1 MIQRGRETLN
11 KLAAMGS
18 VVFASVLFVSGC
30 GNAGKDANKDN
41 REEADIVT
49 NEQKEGGDRDT
60 GDAYGFNKFEL
71 EIDVDN
77 KDAIDAEYEV
87 EKEFNPEYQN
97 KLTNIDLEGAE
108 AMDELDKMFDAVN
121 LQHDMSA
128 EEARDKILK
137 YFQIDLYSKFKLDV
151 DFDDGTKLE
160 FEDKQ

>member
-1 MIQRGRETLN
+1 
-11 KLAAMGS
+11 MGS
-18 VVFASVLFVSGC
+18 IVFASVLFVSGC
-30 GNAGKDANKDN
+30 GNAGKDANTDN

-49 NEQKEGGDRDT
+49 NEQKEGGDRDN
-60 GDAYGFNKFEL
+60 GDGYGFKKFEL
-71 EIDVDN
+71 EIDVDS

-87 EKEFNPEYQN
+87 EKDFNPEYQN
-97 KLTNIDLEGAE
+97 KLTGLDLEGAK

-121 LQHDMSA
+121 LQHEMSA
-128 EEARDKILK
+128 EEARDEILK

>member
-1 MIQRGRETLN
+1 MN

-30 GNAGKDANKDN
+30 GNTGKDANKDN

-49 NEQKEGGDRDT
+49 NESKEGGDRDN

-77 KDAIDAEYEV
+77 QDAIDAEYKV
-87 EKEFNPEYQN
+87 EKNFDPEYQN
-97 KLTNIDLEGAE
+97 TLTNIDLEGAK
-108 AMDELDKMFDAVN
+108 AMDELDKMFIALN
-121 LQHDMSA
+121 LQHEMSG
-128 EEARDKILK
+128 EEAREKILE

-151 DFDDGTKLE
+151 EFDDGTKLE

>member
-1 MIQRGRETLN
+1 MN

-30 GNAGKDANKDN
+30 GNTGKDANKDN

-49 NEQKEGGDRDT
+49 NESKEGGDRDT

-77 KDAIDAEYEV
+77 QDAIDAEYKV
-87 EKEFNPEYQN
+87 EKNFDPEYQN
-97 KLTNIDLEGAE
+97 TLTNIDLEGAK
-108 AMDELDKMFDAVN
+108 AMDELDKMFIALN
-121 LQHDMSA
+121 FQHEMSG
-128 EEARDKILK
+128 EEAREKILE

-151 DFDDGTKLE
+151 EFDDGTKLE